1 MWGPVVSR
9 VLLRLY
15 GLGLWPND
23 PIRGCKQVQGRLTKV
38 VMEIALK
45 EGMKTIYGSPKF
57 IRGEKS
63 PRKHLSEVV

>member
-1 MWGPVVSR
+1 MWGLVVSR

-15 GLGLWPND
+15 ELGLWPND
-23 PIRGCKQVQGRLTKV
+23 LIRGCKQVRGWLTKV

-45 EGMKTIYGSPKF
+45 EGMKIIYGSPKS

-63 PRKHLSEVV
+63 PWKHLFEVV